1 MARNERDMI
10 VSVGGRQC
18 MPSNA
23 IQTKRWEGHTVGM
36 NPEFDSS
43 FVVLGI
49 HGSMAMTTRQI
60 IRRDQGDL
68 CNFVPSRVL
77 GYWCRQQNKSY
88 RI

>member
-1 MARNERDMI
+1 
-10 VSVGGRQC
+10 
-18 MPSNA
+18 
-23 IQTKRWEGHTVGM
+23 M

-77 GYWCRQQNKSY
+77 VYWCRQQKK
-88 RI
+88 